1 MFTSETKIRVRYGET
16 DQMGFAYYGNYAEYY
31 EVGRV
36 EALRGIGLSYKELE
50 DDGIMLPVYTFSIKY
65 LKPALYDDVITIKTT
80 IPEMPQARIRFE
92 YECYNEKGELLNT
105 GETTLVFIDKET
117 KRPCGAPADLKE
129 KFKKY
134 F

>member
-16 DQMGFAYYGNYAEYY
+16 DQMGFAYYGNYAQYY

-36 EALRGIGLSYKELE
+36 EALRGIGISYRELE
-50 DDGIMLPVYTFSIKY
+50 DEGVQLPVYTFSIKY
-65 LKPALYDDVITIKTT
+65 LKPALYDDEITIKTT
-80 IPEMPQARIRFE
+80 ISEMPKARIRFD
-92 YECYNEKGELLNT
+92 YECYNHKGELLNT
-105 GETTLVFIDKET
+105 GETTLVFIDRAS
-117 KRPCGAPADLKE
+117 KRPCGPPAHIIE